1 MSQNLHVVNTN
12 KEEYLLSVILI
23 LQDVIETNNTS
34 YHKIHDQC
42 MRIETTL
49 QNKEHTEAALN
60 TILQVAEEVGK
71 DSQ

>member
-1 MSQNLHVVNTN
+1 MN
-12 KEEYLLSVILI
+12 KEKEDYLLNVILI
-23 LQDVIETNNTS
+23 LQDVLETNNTS

-42 MRIETTL
+42 MRIDTTQ

-60 TILQVAEEVGK
+60 TILQIAEEVGK

>member
-1 MSQNLHVVNTN
+1 MN
-12 KEEYLLSVILI
+12 KEKEDYLLNVILI
-23 LQDVIETNNTS
+23 LQDVLETNNTS

-42 MRIETTL
+42 MRIDTTL

>member
-1 MSQNLHVVNTN
+1 MN
-12 KEEYLLSVILI
+12 KEKEDYLLNVILI
-23 LQDVIETNNTS
+23 LQDVLETNNTS

-42 MRIETTL
+42 MRIDTTL

-60 TILQVAEEVGK
+60 TILQIAEEVGK